1 MSNND
6 YNISRKIELNVTKK
20 LFKYINTNVDLT
32 PVIKEFYDDYAYF
45 NETDNNIVFSI
56 WLSLN
61 YRDENGDT
69 FTQKFLDDNSAFLSE
84 YERKV
89 LRQREESYVSLFKI
103 TGFDGRNVYVKDI
116 LCKKEFKLLEP
127 NLSTILNE
135 GDYIFSRIGKTLNNY
150 SFIGD
155 INFFPPEYRYDF
167 IEAILLDFNT
177 LRGDLEN
184 LTIRNYLKRF
194 GLNLY
199 KIYDRITY
207 TLSSSDDDFE
217 LHNLNG
223 TKAIKAFKSHLV
235 TQMPNEDVEKHLT
248 NLNNIISF
256 FIYNNKEIDPSFRDI
271 DIHEFLDSAIDIKF
285 INNRSELLSYI
296 ESIHLY
302 LLFLY
307 EKNNDY
313 KDLYYEIKHIK
324 NSPFNYLMALNSSV
338 TSFVFN
344 RSFSFFIEDELS
356 HKALSIVEDLD
367 SFLYYVKNN
376 LIELTETLKN
386 IKRKDLK
393 NINNELKNSVSP
405 ASKAPNQK
413 DFAII
418 DFFFKLA
425 MDFDIVGISDRYMF
439 PNDSLYD
446 YLALENSEKYTI
458 LLEYTL
464 DEVFGENSYGKES
477 WLKKL
482 SNMKLSKKYSNS
494 YLFYSSSEISSDS
507 LYLLTLIGI
516 ISYESDGSSTKITSF
531 GRKVSNYLS
540 KYKSLESDRL
550 VNLKNFK
557 K

>member
-20 LFKYINTNVDLT
+20 LFKYINTNVDLA
-32 PVIKEFYDDYAYF
+32 PVIEEFYDDYAYF

-61 YRDENGDT
+61 YKDENGDT
-69 FTQKFLDDNSAFLSE
+69 FTQKFLEDNSAFLSE

-103 TGFDGRNVYVKDI
+103 EGFHGRNVHVKDI
-116 LCKKEFKLLEP
+116 LCKKEFKILEP
-127 NLSTILNE
+127 NLSSILNE
-135 GDYIFSRIGKTLNNY
+135 GDYVFSRIGKTLNNY

-155 INFFPPEYRYDF
+155 INFFPPEYKYDF

-177 LRGDLEN
+177 LREDLEN
-184 LTIRNYLKRF
+184 LTIRSYLKRF

-207 TLSSSDDDFE
+207 KLSNSDDDFE

-223 TKAIKAFKSHLV
+223 TKAIKAFKSHLS
-235 TQMPNEDVEKHLT
+235 TQMPNEEVEKHLT

-256 FIYNNKEIDPSFRDI
+256 YIYNNKEIDPSFRDI

-285 INNRSELLSYI
+285 INTRSELLSYI
-296 ESIHLY
+296 ESIHSY

-307 EKNNDY
+307 EKNDDY
-313 KDLYYEIKHIK
+313 KDLYYEIKDIK
-324 NSPFNYLMALNSSV
+324 NSPFNYLRALNSSV

-344 RSFSFFIEDELS
+344 RSFSFFIEEGLS
-356 HKALSIVEDLD
+356 HKSLSIVEDLD
-367 SFLYYVKNN
+367 LFLYYIKNN

-386 IKRKDLK
+386 MKRKDLK
-393 NINNELKNSVSP
+393 NINNQLKNSVSP
-405 ASKAPNQK
+405 VSKAPNQK
-413 DFAII
+413 DFAVI
-418 DFFFKLA
+418 DFFFKFSL
-425 MDFDIVGISDRYMF
+425 DLDLVGISDRYMF

-446 YLALENSEKYTI
+446 YLALGSSEKYAI
-458 LLEYTL
+458 LIDYIL
-464 DEVFGENSYGKES
+464 DEVFEEDIYGKEGL
-477 WLKKL
+477 LKKL
-482 SNMKLSKKYSNS
+482 SNMKPSKKYSNS
-494 YLFYSSSEISSDS
+494 YLFDSTSEVSDP
-507 LYLLTLIGI
+507 LYLLKLLDI
-516 ISYESDGSSTKITSF
+516 ISYESDGDYTRITSF

-557 K
+557 N